1 MALALAILI
10 WAIVLASVVLFTGEF
25 GWFPPQISEHGEA
38 MDAQF
43 NLTLIVVA
51 IGFILAQVA
60 LGYYVWRYRDR
71 SGARAVYTHGN
82 AKVEVATVL
91 ITAVTFVTLAIIGQ
105 RVWIDLHLEDM
116 PEDAVQVEVT
126 AQQFA
131 WNFRYPG
138 PDGTFGKTA
147 TRLINDQL
155 NPVGV
160 DPRDPASSDDVVTLN
175 RMAVPVNRDIRLTLR
190 SKDVTHSFFV
200 PALRFKQDTT
210 PGLAVPG
217 HFKALKTGEY
227 EIACA
232 ELCGLQHYKMKG
244 FLMVMSD
251 QEFEA
256 WLKERAEF

>member
-1 MALALAILI
+1 MALTLAILI
-10 WAIVLASVVLFTGEF
+10 WVIVLASILLFSGEM
-25 GWFPPQISEHGEA
+25 GWFPPQISEHGDA

-43 NLTLIVVA
+43 SNTLIVVA
-51 IGFILAQVA
+51 IGFILSQVA

-71 SGARAVYTHGN
+71 SGRRAIYTHGN
-82 AKVEVATVL
+82 AKFEVVIALV
-91 ITAVTFVTLAIIGQ
+91 TAVTFVTLAIVGQ
-105 RVWIDLHLEDM
+105 RVWAELHLRDM
-116 PEDAVQVEVT
+116 PEDAVKVEVT

-138 PDGTFGKTA
+138 PDGKFGKTA
-147 TRLINDQL
+147 PRLINDQL

-160 DPRDPASSDDVVTLN
+160 DPRDPASKDDVVTLN
-175 RMAVPVNRDIRLTLR
+175 RMAIPVNRDIQLTLR

-200 PALRFKQDTT
+200 PAMRFKQDTT
-210 PGLAVPG
+210 PGLAIPG
-217 HFKALKTGEY
+217 HFKAMKTGEY

-232 ELCGLQHYKMKG
+232 ELCGLQHYKMRG

>member
-1 MALALAILI
+1 MGLALAILI
-10 WAIVLASVVLFTGEF
+10 WAIVLASIVLFSGEF
-25 GWFPPQISEHGEA
+25 GWFPPQISEHGAA

-43 NLTLIVVA
+43 SRTLIVVA

-60 LGYYVWRYRDR
+60 LGYYLWRYRDQ
-71 SGARAVYTHGN
+71 SGRRAIYTHGN
-82 AKVEVATVL
+82 TKVELATVL
-91 ITAVTFVTLAIIGQ
+91 VTAITFVTLAIMGQ
-105 RVWIDLHLEDM
+105 RVWTELHLEGM
-116 PEDAVQVEVT
+116 PENAVEVEIT

-131 WNFRYPG
+131 WNIRYPG
-138 PDGTFGKTA
+138 PDGQFGRTSP
-147 TRLINDQL
+147 RLINDQL

-160 DPRDPASSDDVVTLN
+160 DPSDPASKDDVVTLN
-175 RMAVPVNRDIRLTLR
+175 RMAIPVNRDIRLTLR

-210 PGLAVPG
+210 PGLAIPG

-256 WLKERAEF
+256 WLKERAEY

>member
-10 WAIVLASVVLFTGEF
+10 WGIVLASILLFSGEM
-25 GWFPPQISEHGEA
+25 GWFPPQISEHGDA

-43 NLTLIVVA
+43 SNTLIVVA
-51 IGFILAQVA
+51 IGFILSQVA

-71 SGARAVYTHGN
+71 SGRRAIYTHGN
-82 AKVEVATVL
+82 AKFEVVTALV
-91 ITAVTFVTLAIIGQ
+91 TAVTFVTLAIVGQ
-105 RVWIDLHLEDM
+105 RVWAELHLRDM
-116 PEDAVQVEVT
+116 PEDAVKVEVT

-138 PDGTFGKTA
+138 PDGKFGKTVP
-147 TRLINDQL
+147 RLINDQL

-160 DPRDPASSDDVVTLN
+160 DPRDPASKDDVVTLN
-175 RMAVPVNRDIRLTLR
+175 RMAIPVNRDIRLTLR

-200 PALRFKQDTT
+200 PAMRFKQDTT

-217 HFKALKTGEY
+217 HFKAMKTGEY